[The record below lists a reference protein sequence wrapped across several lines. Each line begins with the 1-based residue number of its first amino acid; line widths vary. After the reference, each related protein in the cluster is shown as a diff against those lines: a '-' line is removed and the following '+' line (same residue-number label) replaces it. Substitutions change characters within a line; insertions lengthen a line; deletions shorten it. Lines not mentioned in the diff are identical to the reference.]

1 MALTRKPIPKSQ
13 IELSQDTIEPYLNQ
27 GKAPVPANKRRENQK
42 SLKNDDVKQ
51 FSVGLKDVDES
62 IFFYFNN
69 VIRPSVIQNSVK
81 VNVPVLYGSPERWAA
96 MQKDGF
102 YRDNNGKIQTP
113 LIMVKRDSI
122 EKNRSLGNKM
132 DANNPVHFGVFQ
144 KKYSQKNVYDRFSTL
159 NNREAVKEY
168 YGVIMPDY
176 VNLVYTC
183 VIFTEYVEQMN
194 KIIESVNFASDSYW
208 GDPERFKF
216 RAAID
221 NYSTTT
227 ELVDGGDRT
236 VKTSFQ
242 IKIAGYIV
250 SDTINTSV
258 GNPNKF
264 FSKAALKFGLE
275 TVSSNTVNRST
286 GNLNQ
291 GIPLE
296 FGIETAGSTDMLNI
310 RAASP
315 VNQAPS
321 RFYDAAL
328 TGVAAGNNAYGTSG
342 MTAEQVA
349 FVGMSNT
356 ALANPVSHPTAT
368 FQNHIIATPPMNFA
382 ALDEGDFQVY
392 INGILI
398 PTEHRSTSQVGLN
411 IVVTFNSLGFTLS
424 GTDQII
430 LVGKFS

>member
-13 IELSQDTIEPYLNQ
+13 VELSQETIEPYLNQ
-27 GKAPVPANKRRENQK
+27 GKAPVPANKKRENQK
-42 SLKNDDVKQ
+42 TLKGDDVKQ

-62 IFFYFNN
+62 IFYYFNN
-69 VIRPSVIQNSVK
+69 IIRPSVLQNGIK
-81 VNVPVLYGSPERWAA
+81 INVPVLYGSPERWAA

-132 DANNPVHFGVFQ
+132 DANNPIHFGVFQ

-168 YGVIMPDY
+168 YGVIIPDY

-221 NYSTTT
+221 NYTTTT

-250 SDTINTSV
+250 SDAINTSV
-258 GNPNKF
+258 ANPNKF
-264 FSKAALKFGLE
+264 FSKAALKFG
-275 TVSSNTVNRST
+275 
-286 GNLNQ
+286 
-291 GIPLE
+291 
-296 FGIETAGSTDMLNI
+296 IEMAGSSEMLQ
-310 RAASP
+310 AKAGTP
-315 VNQAPS
+315 AKQAPT
-321 RFYDAAL
+321 RFFDTAL
-328 TGVAAGNNAYGTSG
+328 TGVTGGGGG
-342 MTAEQVA
+342 MTVEQITY
-349 FVGMSNT
+349 VGLNT
-356 ALANPVSHPTAT
+356 TAT
-368 FQNHIIATPPMNFA
+368 ADELTAGIAIFNNHTIVTPP
-382 ALDEGDFQVY
+382 EGFVVTQENFQVY
-392 INGILI
+392 VNGVLI
-398 PTEHRSTSQVGLN
+398 PTVNRTVTQVFNNIEITFTSLEYNLDSQ
-411 IVVTFNSLGFTLS
+411 
-424 GTDQII
+424 DQII
-430 LVGKFS
+430 LVGKFI

>member
-13 IELSQDTIEPYLNQ
+13 VELSQETIEPYLNQ

-42 SLKNDDVKQ
+42 SVKNDDVKQ
-51 FSVGLKDVDES
+51 FQVGLKDVDES
-62 IFFYFNN
+62 IFYYFNN
-69 VIRPSVIQNSVK
+69 VIRPSVVQNNVK
-81 VNVPVLYGSPERWAA
+81 INVPVIYGSPERWAA

-102 YRDNNGKIQTP
+102 YRDKNGKIQTP

-159 NNREAVKEY
+159 NNREPVKEY

-176 VNLVYTC
+176 VNLVYSC

-194 KIIESVNFASDSYW
+194 KIVESVNFASDSYW

-227 ELVDGGDRT
+227 ELVEGGDRT

-250 SDTINTSV
+250 SDAINTNV

-264 FSKAALKFGLE
+264 FSKAAI
-275 TVSSNTVNRST
+275 S
-286 GNLNQ
+286 
-291 GIPLE
+291 
-296 FGIETAGSTDMLNI
+296 FGIETAGSVEVLNA
-310 RAASP
+310 RAATP
-315 VNQAPS
+315 TAQAPT
-321 RFYDAAL
+321 RFFDTAF
-328 TGVAAGNNAYGTSG
+328 TGATGTTG
-342 MTAEQVA
+342 MTAEQIA
-349 FVGMSNT
+349 YVGLQST
-356 ALANPVSHPTAT
+356 ALANTVASTTAT
-368 FQNHIIATPPMNFA
+368 FTTKTIATPPTGFP
-382 ALDEGDFQVY
+382 EITKQDFQVY
-392 INGILI
+392 INGVAI
-398 PTEHRSTSQVGLN
+398 PTENITSISQSN
-411 IVVTFNSLGFTLS
+411 SDIVVAFTNLGFVLNS
-424 GTDQII
+424 TDQVL